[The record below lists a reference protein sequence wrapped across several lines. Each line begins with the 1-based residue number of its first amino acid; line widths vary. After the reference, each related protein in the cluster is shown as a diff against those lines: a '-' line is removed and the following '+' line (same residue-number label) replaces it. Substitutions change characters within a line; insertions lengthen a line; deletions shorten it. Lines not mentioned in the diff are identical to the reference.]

1 MQIHTGLK
9 VSFID
14 PISKKKV
21 ATIVITRLNVGKV
34 GKKKTTCSICDSKI
48 KGGFYGN
55 CHRSCPLNDKFCQ
68 TQSEIEIGII
78 IF

>member
-1 MQIHTGLK
+1 ML
-9 VSFID
+9 V
-14 PISKKKV
+14 
-21 ATIVITRLNVGKV
+21 RLA
-34 GKKKTTCSICDSKI
+34 KKKTTCSICDSKI
-48 KGGFYGN
+48 KGGFYAN